1 MSKCILFVAFALAV
15 AVYAQ
20 HEVVPE
26 MAEAV
31 KVAPFVESPA
41 VEEIEEPTMELVS
54 AEDNEA
60 AHQEASSYMAKAGA
74 GACKSLADATEKE
87 VTDNI
92 KAQQTIIDK
101 MDKGAQCPKEGQ
113 DAVVAMQGKL
123 TSAENTKKA
132 KDKAYNDALNTDVNF
147 GTRKYSSLTKGQCGT
162 FFNSAAYKNAET
174 KVNNAKKAK
183 DKAAGEVTQAK
194 KSLQAAKD
202 AAKVAVKKCQC
213 NTYKTHQ
220 KAVADANAKVKSSN
234 TKAWTKA
241 AHLKCV
247 LDGKTT
253 NQCTVPA
260 LPKVKGVSLST
271 GVDSGACSS
280 WDGQKQCGNAVLN
293 DGNGDKTGS
302 DNKLLRV
309 YRKTG
314 DQQWNSGCFMKD
326 EVPKQRT
333 HQYKLYTEW
342 TSNGSG
348 RGGHVHAMW
357 GFWNMQGTA
366 HYYPSLTFAW
376 YCHAVNHHPYVY
388 ETGSGY
394 HITNCNCGTWAKTN
408 IYMKTNEDVSY
419 YMSSSQHGEK
429 HCTNQRKNRAV
440 KTTSYVVDESIY
452 GKNCDLK
459 NIELTKL
466 VGNNYVKP

>member
-1 MSKCILFVAFALAV
+1 
-15 AVYAQ
+15 
-20 HEVVPE
+20 VPE
-26 MAEAV
+26 MAEALQ
-31 KVAPFVESPA
+31 VAPTVESPA

-74 GACKSLADATEKE
+74 GACKALADATEKE

-92 KAQQTIIDK
+92 KAQQSIIAK
-101 MDKGAQCPKEGQ
+101 MDKGANCPKEGQ
-113 DAVVAMQGKL
+113 DAVAAMQGKL
-123 TSAENTKKA
+123 AAAQNTKKA

-174 KVNNAKKAK
+174 KVNKAKKAK
-183 DKAAGEVTQAK
+183 DKAAGEVTQAQ

-213 NTYKTHQ
+213 STYKTHK
-220 KAVADANAKVKSSN
+220 KAVADANAKVKSAN

-260 LPKVKGVSLST
+260 LPKIKGVSLAT
-271 GVDSGACSS
+271 GVDSSACSS

-293 DGNGDKTGS
+293 DGNGDKGVPS
-302 DNKLLRV
+302 NKMLRV
-309 YRKTG
+309 YKKNG
-314 DQQWNSGCFMKD
+314 DAGWDSGCFMKD
-326 EVPKQRT
+326 EVPRDRT
-333 HQYKLYTEW
+333 HTYKLYTQW
-342 TSNGSG
+342 FAKGTN
-348 RGGHVHAMW
+348 RGGNVQAMW
-357 GFWNMQGTA
+357 GYWNTKGTP
-366 HYYPSLTFAW
+366 HYYPSLTFAFF
-376 YCHAVNHHPYVY
+376 CHAINHHPYAY
-388 ETGSGY
+388 ESSSAKHLTG
-394 HITNCNCGTWAKTN
+394 CNCGSWAYTN
-408 IYMKTNEDVSY
+408 IIMT
-419 YMSSSQHGEK
+419 SSQVQYQMQSNQHGMK
-429 HCTNQRKNRAV
+429 QCATNWRNSPV
-440 KTTSYVVDESIY
+440 KTTPYVIDDSIY

-459 NIELTKL
+459 NMELTKL
-466 VGNNYVKP
+466 VGNSWVKP